1 MVVRSKTRRSNAI
14 VATCAVGAIVSS
26 LTSFVLAAEIT
37 PNIVNGGGDIFQ
49 TPSQNDVIA
58 SPLVQRGLK
67 VNGNHK
73 SETDEGRLRLLKN
86 KQDRNKANESS
97 ASAKDVLKNK
107 SAGKDKGNRGAEDQE
122 DNADKGDGKKNGE
135 VEVKANES
143 LVSAKDVVKKKK
155 SAGKKKASSSIKD
168 REKINDNDGD
178 SKKKNVTLT
187 SSSGTIDVSDKLDLG
202 EIMSDIIT
210 LSSGGKTKKKQKKKK
225 KKRTTGFAQY
235 EPQRWSAYGD
245 KSGKSESGCPCVYFD
260 DPSAWGGS
268 YSSAWDGAKADK
280 ARKLSWN
287 GGDSKADKSHVG
299 GSGKADKN
307 DMSPPRGKIEVCTC
321 IPTYHPTD
329 FPTFLPTSEPTFVPT
344 GIPTP
349 GVNPLIA
356 DDEADSKCICGKT
369 CSIDVLKNDTPDLK
383 LAKVTGGA
391 NGDCAIGKL
400 DSKKILYIANP
411 GFLGED
417 SCEYIACDGQKPPRC
432 GSATILITEIQCPT
446 VEPTLEPTVF
456 PTLVPTAEPSGLPT
470 LIPTLLPTLVP
481 SKLPTLLPTLV
492 PSKLPT
498 LSPTFAPTVQP

>member
-26 LTSFVLAAEIT
+26 LTTFVSAAEIT
-37 PNIVNGGGDIFQ
+37 PNIVNGGDIFQ
-49 TPSQNDVIA
+49 TSSQNDVIV

-73 SETDEGRLRLLKN
+73 SETGEGRLLLLKN
-86 KQDRNKANESS
+86 KQDIDKANESS

-122 DNADKGDGKKNGE
+122 DNTDKGDGKKNGE

-143 LVSAKDVVKKKK
+143 SVSAKDVVKKK

-202 EIMSDIIT
+202 EKMSDIIT
-210 LSSGGKTKKKQKKKK
+210 LSSGGKTKKKKQKKKK
-225 KKRTTGFAQY
+225 RATGYAQY
-235 EPQRWSAYGD
+235 EPQGWSAYGD
-245 KSGKSESGCPCVYFD
+245 KSGKSESGCPCVYID

-287 GGDSKADKSHVG
+287 GGDSKADKND

-307 DMSPPRGKIEVCTC
+307 DMSPSWGKIEVCTC

-349 GVNPLIA
+349 GINPLIA

-383 LAKVTGGA
+383 LVKVTGGA

-411 GFLGED
+411 GFVGED
-417 SCEYIACDGQKPPRC
+417 SCEYIACDDDQKPPRC

-446 VEPTLEPTVF
+446 VEPTLEPTAF

-470 LIPTLLPTLVP
+470 LIPTLLPTMVP
-481 SKLPTLLPTLV
+481 SKLPTLLPTMV